1 METCFSLELYYKV
14 WNYLFMDT
22 KGSTNNLAPITKAY
36 EIFKF
41 IKLMKPVLSGELILE
56 KALKNR
62 VACNNTKGKMKKVRD
77 IPQIDDKSRLYL
89 FKDYNGAVGVRVYND
104 KGRNK
109 FGLEE
114 LKNYCEPKYY
124 ERLMKKYNK
133 TKHKLKRERLT
144 LDVMQLKEV
153 MRKEKKE
160 NRSKAVEKLKWDKR
174 ENENMCMI
182 HALKCMNSVFK
193 GRKYLKEFDG
203 LDLKQSIDKANEILS
218 SQRLKIVEVE
228 QKKQIVNRYV
238 AANKGQKLIV
248 FWFYGADIHAEAIN
262 GNECIKK
269 PQPHIVRLMSYKC
282 DIKAFEIIRA
292 DPNGAECR
300 DFVDITIELSSEG
313 TENRSNF
320 DSK

>member
-1 METCFSLELYYKV
+1 
-14 WNYLFMDT
+14 MDT

-89 FKDYNGAVGVRVYND
+89 FKDYNGAVGVRVYKD

-160 NRSKAVEKLKWDKR
+160 VRSKAVER
-174 ENENMCMI
+174 QE
-182 HALKCMNSVFK
+182 
-193 GRKYLKEFDG
+193 RK
-203 LDLKQSIDKANEILS
+203 
-218 SQRLKIVEVE
+218 
-228 QKKQIVNRYV
+228 
-238 AANKGQKLIV
+238 
-248 FWFYGADIHAEAIN
+248 
-262 GNECIKK
+262 
-269 PQPHIVRLMSYKC
+269 
-282 DIKAFEIIRA
+282 
-292 DPNGAECR
+292 
-300 DFVDITIELSSEG
+300 
-313 TENRSNF
+313 
-320 DSK
+320 